1 MQTAALV
8 EEPTLWLSAP
18 TEAYQQWQ
26 RTEAAGAD
34 RRAFSPRS
42 IVQHE
47 ERVARSKSIWLECA
61 FFVRTKRL
69 WSECSNSKSMW
80 SGCKSPQTAYFL
92 SGALRSAYD
101 GSKSGHL
108 NLARSGH
115 YNLAATTKN
124 VDHPHYVKFN
134 CYSPPY
140 LGGSRAM
147 LRTIPTLAGHAL

>member
-69 WSECSNSKSMW
+69 WSECSDSKSMW

-92 SGALRSAYD
+92 SGALPLQPSQPPAPDTRRPVSLR
-101 GSKSGHL
+101 G
-108 NLARSGH
+108 
-115 YNLAATTKN
+115 TTA
-124 VDHPHYVKFN
+124 DI
-134 CYSPPY
+134 S
-140 LGGSRAM
+140 
-147 LRTIPTLAGHAL
+147 I